1 MRGMTSYAQAQ
12 RRGKGFS
19 LEVVLR
25 STNSKYLEIFTHQLP
40 LEKIYLEEAIK
51 KETQKKIHRGRI
63 EIYFFSHGRP
73 SQKVV
78 IDKNILSQYNRH
90 AQHIAKQFKVSKEVL
105 LRNFLMLPG
114 IIRLEEKESVNDEM
128 ILAATRE
135 GLKKLIAFRE
145 KEGARIEKE
154 IVKNIYA
161 IEKAAKNIRNKTSS
175 LRSEQNGYKDIA
187 EEMALILFYIN
198 KLKKIVFSKTNVPQ
212 GKAVD
217 FLAQELLR
225 ELNTASSKIKT
236 QVMSGWL
243 LEAKN
248 ALGRIKE
255 QAQNIE

>member
-1 MRGMTSYAQAQ
+1 MRGMTSYAQTQ
-12 RRGKGFS
+12 RKGKGFN

-40 LEKIYLEEAIK
+40 LEKIYLEEVIK
-51 KETQKKIHRGRI
+51 KEVQKKIYRGRV
-63 EIYFFSHGRP
+63 EIYFFSRGHP
-73 SQKVV
+73 PQKVV
-78 IDKNILSQYNRH
+78 IDKNILSQYSRH
-90 AQHIAKQFKVSKEVL
+90 AEDIAKKFKVSKEIL

-114 IIRLEEKESVNDEM
+114 IIRLEDKGTVGDEM
-128 ILAATRE
+128 ILSAVRE
-135 GLKKLIAFRE
+135 GLKKLLAFRE

-154 IVKNIYA
+154 IVKNVHA
-161 IEKAAKNIRNKTSS
+161 IEKSAKNIKDRTDS
-175 LRSEQNGYKDIA
+175 LKSEQDGYKDIA
-187 EEMALILFYIN
+187 EEMSLILFYIN
-198 KLKKIVFSKTNVPQ
+198 KLKKVVASKTNTPQ

>member
-12 RRGKGFS
+12 RKGRGFN
-19 LEVVLR
+19 LEIVLR

-51 KETQKKIHRGRI
+51 KEIQKKVHRGRI
-63 EIYFFSHGRP
+63 EIYFFSHGHLPQR
-73 SQKVV
+73 VV
-78 IDKNILSQYNRH
+78 IDKNVLSQYNRH
-90 AQHIAKQFKVSKEVL
+90 ARQIAKQFNVSKEVL

-114 IIRLEEKESVNDEM
+114 IIRLEEKENINDEM
-128 ILAATRE
+128 ILSAARE
-135 GLKKLIAFRE
+135 GLKKLTAFRE
-145 KEGARIEKE
+145 KEGARIKKE
-154 IVKNIYA
+154 IVKNINI
-161 IEKAAKNIRNKTSS
+161 IEKSAKKIKSKTVS
-175 LRSEQNGYKDIA
+175 LEPEQNGFKDIA
-187 EEMALILFYIN
+187 EETALILFYIN
-198 KLKKIVFSKTNVPQ
+198 KLKKVVFSKTNVPQ
-212 GKAVD
+212 GKAID

-236 QVMSGWL
+236 KIMSGWL